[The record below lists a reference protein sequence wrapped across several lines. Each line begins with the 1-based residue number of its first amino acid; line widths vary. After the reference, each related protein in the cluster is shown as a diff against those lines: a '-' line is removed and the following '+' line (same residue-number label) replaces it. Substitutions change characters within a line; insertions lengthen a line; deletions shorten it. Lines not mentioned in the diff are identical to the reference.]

1 MCPPYIREI
10 QVVNMSGIQHFDGG
24 DPDVSTSVPAYTEA
38 IQQEGFAQAHA
49 RLLRELK
56 AWADADP
63 VLRTQP
69 PESIRRVLEME
80 NDFVMD
86 AGVAGIAAQ
95 NIAFLYAIL
104 GAAFEDWGRPFQEA
118 MEYEAEQPE
127 QAYEEAIQEQMQ
139 ETGCDRLEAVQ
150 FMEDSAL
157 EYLQDRQEQVML
169 RVESLIEPR

>member
-1 MCPPYIREI
+1 MCPPYISEI
-10 QVVNMSGIQHFDGG
+10 QVVNMSEILQFDGG
-24 DPDVSTSVPAYTEA
+24 EPDIGASVPAYTEA
-38 IQQEGFAQAHA
+38 IQQGGFAQALA

-69 PESIRRVLEME
+69 AEIIRRVLEME

-104 GAAFEDWGRPFQEA
+104 GAAFVDWGRPFQEA
-118 MEYEAEQPE
+118 MEYEAEQAE

-157 EYLQDRQEQVML
+157 EYLQDRQEQVVH
-169 RVESLIEPR
+169 RVESLIESR

>member
-1 MCPPYIREI
+1 MA
-10 QVVNMSGIQHFDGG
+10 NMSDILQFDGG
-24 DPDVSTSVPAYTEA
+24 EPNVSASVPAYTEA

-69 PESIRRVLEME
+69 AEIIRRVLEME

-95 NIAFLYAIL
+95 DIAFLYAIL
-104 GAAFEDWGRPFQEA
+104 GAAFEDWGRPFQQA
-118 MEYEAEQPE
+118 MEREAEQAE

-139 ETGCDRLEAVQ
+139 ESGCDRLEAVQ

-157 EYLQDRQEQVML
+157 EYLQDRQEQVIH
-169 RVESLIEPR
+169 RVESLIETR